1 MILKEKYN
9 DIPNNYSDKAIETF
23 IRKNFNLAFVPVK
36 STEQNLEDFKFT
48 MNKQLK
54 KLVSNITNYSL
65 IDLIVNPFK
74 NTSKEISK
82 EIKNY
87 IDKQKTK
94 LFISIMVKM
103 IKLFKS

>member
-1 MILKEKYN
+1 MIYQIIN
-9 DIPNNYSDKAIETF
+9 SDKAIETF